1 MAAMRVRLG
10 LTNEEIM
17 KSSWISLQ
25 LQMVDFPYYNAR
37 AKQMISGNAA
47 IDALQNKFMKK

>member
-1 MAAMRVRLG
+1 MRVKLG

-25 LQMVDFPYYNAR
+25 LQMNDFPYYDPK
-37 AKQMISGNAA
+37 AKKVITGAA
-47 IDALQNKFMKK
+47 AEKALEKYMK